1 MKKLLKTL
9 GVNQKIYNRLDDGEK
24 SLIKILALTVPVS
37 AMVTGLVF
45 YYAIDLLMDN
55 ILVSAT
61 GGIFIG
67 LFAFLHDSTM
77 LSEKGIER
85 ACFRLVL
92 SLLFA
97 IIMAVPVK
105 VKLMGDTINKVYA
118 NKIEKQ
124 NRHVDSDLLK
134 AKEVIFKEEQAINS
148 ELAAAGKRYDQNNKN
163 TQQLTELRR
172 KKKSFLA
179 QKEMKIQEL
188 EKLFE
193 AKKKPI
199 EASKIQLCAFFYKNF
214 FSGDSSPEES
224 LYNGMILIILLMF
237 ESLPAIIRLKLD
249 SGEYLKKVDH
259 RNMMTRKVGLKRE
272 RLETQIYNGE
282 VDSENLEEAFNSLDL
297 LKELEIASQDDSSQ
311 NRGALIEKAKQIKG
325 NKVPTGLPAP
335 IVTTVEVS
343 PPDKNLKID
352 SSIQKKKDNNDFPKF
367 DYSKI

>member
-1 MKKLLKTL
+1 
-9 GVNQKIYNRLDDGEK
+9 
-24 SLIKILALTVPVS
+24 
-37 AMVTGLVF
+37 
-45 YYAIDLLMDN
+45 
-55 ILVSAT
+55 
-61 GGIFIG
+61 
-67 LFAFLHDSTM
+67 
-77 LSEKGIER
+77 
-85 ACFRLVL
+85 
-92 SLLFA
+92 
-97 IIMAVPVK
+97 
-105 VKLMGDTINKVYA
+105 
-118 NKIEKQ
+118 
-124 NRHVDSDLLK
+124 
-134 AKEVIFKEEQAINS
+134 
-148 ELAAAGKRYDQNNKN
+148 
-163 TQQLTELRR
+163 
-172 KKKSFLA
+172 
-179 QKEMKIQEL
+179 
-188 EKLFE
+188 
-193 AKKKPI
+193 
-199 EASKIQLCAFFYKNF
+199 
-214 FSGDSSPEES
+214 
-224 LYNGMILIILLMF
+224 MILIILLMF